1 MAGIG
6 NNLYPPII
14 NTWMPAFVRTT
25 ACRLYFSLSSYNTI
39 EDIKNVQVIIS
50 NQNNNL
56 SVLNS
61 QTYPAG
67 IKITN
72 LSIDNE
78 IKGDNKYFITIE
90 PEDLED
96 GIFEINQ
103 FYKVQIRFT
112 GAGAANLTDS
122 KKIASWLTDNQKFF
136 SEWST
141 VCLIKGIQ
149 QPKLYIKGFE
159 GSDIEGS
166 TEIVFTSEII
176 DFIGGMYFDEN
187 ADLEKEY
194 LKYYKIQVYNN
205 VTNSLLFDTGN
216 IYTNEYNPNEIN
228 YTLKY
233 KLEDGINYKIVI
245 WYTTN
250 NEYTNNVSYTFSI
263 IQSGMGALNATI
275 EASPDE
281 ANGRI
286 QVSVV
291 SKDTEAFL
299 SNLTIRRTSSE
310 TDFKIWEDIR
320 TVTVNEGKPL
330 NYNFYDYT
338 VKSGVW
344 YKYCAQKR
352 DSKGNRGTII
362 SIKEPVMIYLED
374 MFLLDKNLQLKIK
387 YDPSISSFK
396 QTLSESKTDTIGS
409 KYPYIRRN
417 GIVSYKTFPISGLI
431 TSFCDEEGLFLNKEN
446 IYSENKE
453 YYDKY
458 ENDYNITQYKDF
470 VYEREFRERV
480 MDFLHDNTVKLFK
493 SLTEGNVLIK
503 LMDVSFTP
511 NQTLGRM
518 LYSFSATAYE
528 VDECSIEN
536 YNKYGI
542 QTVGTYN
549 TYVNRTYQKF
559 GQCRG
564 EFSGTQQNILNILQN
579 KYADTIK
586 NKVINET
593 SALKWLRLEFES
605 EPYLIKIG
613 KDGSLRPL
621 VDGDSTTENI
631 ALGYIVYINERP
643 IIVSPRGYYELR
655 DEDTLVTSL
664 WFPTKTTVSIDY
676 IAEINEAEDVS
687 KIASKIYYYKKAGQ
701 LRGIYNIKESITK
714 TIYLKYLESYKKYYQ
729 NLVSIDKVSVE
740 AIPGTIIYLKDSFDE
755 DYYKHIVGST
765 GILDFYDDE
774 ATISEMYFAGI
785 ALNATEDATRDE
797 VRDSEFIETGISAN
811 STEEVTKL
819 IKNGVYTIAS
829 KRYIYYN
836 GEWYLFNDNN
846 EVQCPAEATIDYI
859 FEMVKGEY

>member
-166 TEIVFTSEII
+166 TEIVFTNEII

-205 VTNSLLFDTGN
+205 VINSLLFDTGN

-233 KLEDGINYKIVI
+233 KLEDGINYRVVI

-263 IQSGMGALNATI
+263 IQNGMSALNATI

-291 SKDTEAFL
+291 SKDTAAFL

-310 TDFKIWEDIR
+310 TNFKIWEDIR
-320 TVTVNEGKPL
+320 TVTINEGKPL

-362 SIKEPVMIYLED
+362 SIREPVMIYLED

-396 QTLSESKTDTIGS
+396 QTLLESKTDTIGS

-417 GIVSYKTFPISGLI
+417 GVVSYKTFPISGLI

-458 ENDYNITQYKDF
+458 ENDYDITQYKDF
-470 VYEREFRERV
+470 IYEREFRERV

-542 QTVGTYN
+542 QTIGIYN
-549 TYVNRTYQKF
+549 TYVNRTYQKL

-676 IAEINEAEDVS
+676 IAEINEVEDVS
-687 KIASKIYYYKKAGQ
+687 KIASKIYYYKKLG
-701 LRGIYNIKESITK
+701 N
-714 TIYLKYLESYKKYYQ
+714 
-729 NLVSIDKVSVE
+729 
-740 AIPGTIIYLKDSFDE
+740 
-755 DYYKHIVGST
+755 
-765 GILDFYDDE
+765 
-774 ATISEMYFAGI
+774 
-785 ALNATEDATRDE
+785 
-797 VRDSEFIETGISAN
+797 
-811 STEEVTKL
+811 
-819 IKNGVYTIAS
+819 
-829 KRYIYYN
+829 
-836 GEWYLFNDNN
+836 
-846 EVQCPAEATIDYI
+846 
-859 FEMVKGEY
+859 

>member
-61 QTYPAG
+61 QTYPAE

-205 VTNSLLFDTGN
+205 ITNNLLFDTGN

-233 KLEDGINYKIVI
+233 RLEDGINYRIVI

-281 ANGRI
+281 DNGRI

-291 SKDTEAFL
+291 SKDTEAF
-299 SNLTIRRTSSE
+299 
-310 TDFKIWEDIR
+310 
-320 TVTVNEGKPL
+320 
-330 NYNFYDYT
+330 
-338 VKSGVW
+338 
-344 YKYCAQKR
+344 
-352 DSKGNRGTII
+352 
-362 SIKEPVMIYLED
+362 
-374 MFLLDKNLQLKIK
+374 
-387 YDPSISSFK
+387 
-396 QTLSESKTDTIGS
+396 
-409 KYPYIRRN
+409 
-417 GIVSYKTFPISGLI
+417 
-431 TSFCDEEGLFLNKEN
+431 
-446 IYSENKE
+446 
-453 YYDKY
+453 
-458 ENDYNITQYKDF
+458 
-470 VYEREFRERV
+470 
-480 MDFLHDNTVKLFK
+480 
-493 SLTEGNVLIK
+493 
-503 LMDVSFTP
+503 
-511 NQTLGRM
+511 
-518 LYSFSATAYE
+518 
-528 VDECSIEN
+528 
-536 YNKYGI
+536 
-542 QTVGTYN
+542 
-549 TYVNRTYQKF
+549 
-559 GQCRG
+559 
-564 EFSGTQQNILNILQN
+564 
-579 KYADTIK
+579 
-586 NKVINET
+586 
-593 SALKWLRLEFES
+593 
-605 EPYLIKIG
+605 
-613 KDGSLRPL
+613 
-621 VDGDSTTENI
+621 
-631 ALGYIVYINERP
+631 
-643 IIVSPRGYYELR
+643 
-655 DEDTLVTSL
+655 
-664 WFPTKTTVSIDY
+664 
-676 IAEINEAEDVS
+676 
-687 KIASKIYYYKKAGQ
+687 
-701 LRGIYNIKESITK
+701 
-714 TIYLKYLESYKKYYQ
+714 
-729 NLVSIDKVSVE
+729 
-740 AIPGTIIYLKDSFDE
+740 
-755 DYYKHIVGST
+755 
-765 GILDFYDDE
+765 
-774 ATISEMYFAGI
+774 
-785 ALNATEDATRDE
+785 
-797 VRDSEFIETGISAN
+797 
-811 STEEVTKL
+811 
-819 IKNGVYTIAS
+819 
-829 KRYIYYN
+829 
-836 GEWYLFNDNN
+836 
-846 EVQCPAEATIDYI
+846 
-859 FEMVKGEY
+859 